1 MSGRLKQIENQL
13 PTLFTK
19 NPFAH
24 SSVIFDRIKI
34 KDLGSYPNHF
44 FYAQDFALWIKV
56 MSKYNFAN
64 IDIPLNKIRKHKDQ
78 VTMNKNLTWLK
89 AKEELKIAKSSIILP
104 NLLFSTRLN
113 LIIKIIKLYLALS
126 FQLIKSNIF
135 KETGQNV

>member
-1 MSGRLKQIENQL
+1 
-13 PTLFTK
+13 
-19 NPFAH
+19 
-24 SSVIFDRIKI
+24 
-34 KDLGSYPNHF
+34 
-44 FYAQDFALWIKV
+44 

-64 IDIPLNKIRKHKDQ
+64 IDIPLNKIRKHKEQ